1 MLDLPEGWREH
12 ATAGFRLGLPER
24 WEVVDVASEGIEA
37 IWDMV
42 EEINAEWAENI
53 TSAFS
58 AEAMVDVLK
67 FWAMDPEPAGVG
79 FATVNVTHQVQPIR
93 ITAANLC
100 AQMPALYE
108 QMGIELMEATCD
120 LRINGLDAVRFG
132 LRIEAGPL
140 AVGQYQFMFVQG
152 RSVWAI
158 TIAVDATVWS
168 EHQPQF
174 LAIGETFMVD

>member
-1 MLDLPEGWREH
+1 
-12 ATAGFRLGLPER
+12 
-24 WEVVDVASEGIEA
+24 
-37 IWDMV
+37 
-42 EEINAEWAENI
+42 
-53 TSAFS
+53 
-58 AEAMVDVLK
+58 
-67 FWAMDPEPAGVG
+67 
-79 FATVNVTHQVQPIR
+79 
-93 ITAANLC
+93 
-100 AQMPALYE
+100 MPALYE
-108 QMGIELMEATCD
+108 EMGIELMEATCD